1 MHPNDKIITFGS
13 NNSVLR
19 KEEIVERVRLQNK
32 DKNKTRL
39 INRPVKIRILEIEWL
54 GEKKEYL

>member
-39 INRPVKIRILEIEWL
+39 INRPVKIRILEI
-54 GEKKEYL
+54 